1 MRIFQPI
8 LIVVACLLTAC
19 AGSKGTQLIS
29 KVPGL
34 EGLSVEAI
42 GLDGAQLVVIDQVD
56 PTDRRAI
63 NVIRINQ
70 KASINLVEIARK
82 GDRSTYMSASRRGV
96 ILNNGILTQTQGVGG
111 DLAGA
116 QHETLDL
123 RITGRVFTKVHTT
136 LGGDDRIHAE
146 TFRCIRTARAVDY
159 FGLDAKR
166 RLLQPIDEVCR
177 NEDRVHENVYFLHP
191 GTGTVFRSRQWVS
204 DQLGYF
210 RIEQIQLP

>member
-1 MRIFQPI
+1 MRTFQPMLI
-8 LIVVACLLTAC
+8 LLACLLTAC
-19 AGSKGTQLIS
+19 AGGKATQLIS

-34 EGLSVEAI
+34 EDLSLEPIA
-42 GLDGAQLVVIDQVD
+42 LDPAQLAIIDQVD
-56 PTDRRAI
+56 PTSRRAI

-70 KASINLVEIARK
+70 KASINMVEIARK

-96 ILNNGILTQTQGVGG
+96 ILKNGILTQTQGVGG

-116 QHETLDL
+116 QHESEDIAMTD
-123 RITGRVFTKVHTT
+123 RVFTKVHTA

-146 TFRCIRTARAVDY
+146 TFRCIRTARAVDF

-177 NEDRVHENVYFLHP
+177 NEDSVHENVYFLYP